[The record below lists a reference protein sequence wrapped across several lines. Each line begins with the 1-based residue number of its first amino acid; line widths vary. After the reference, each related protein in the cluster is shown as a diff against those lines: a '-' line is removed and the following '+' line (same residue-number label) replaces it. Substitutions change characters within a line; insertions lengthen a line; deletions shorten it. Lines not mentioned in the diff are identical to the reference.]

1 MTSGEKK
8 LDLKTKELTLKAE
21 EKLMMHSDKEA
32 IVNGKSTVGIKGG
45 KINMDNKPKGP
56 EKTKQEKD
64 LDKVKEIGLD
74 KIIPTS
80 VDKGVEYVDKYK
92 KLTTDSTV
100 KK

>member
-1 MTSGEKK
+1 
-8 LDLKTKELTLKAE
+8 
-21 EKLMMHSDKEA
+21 
-32 IVNGKSTVGIKGG
+32 
-45 KINMDNKPKGP
+45 MDNKPKGP